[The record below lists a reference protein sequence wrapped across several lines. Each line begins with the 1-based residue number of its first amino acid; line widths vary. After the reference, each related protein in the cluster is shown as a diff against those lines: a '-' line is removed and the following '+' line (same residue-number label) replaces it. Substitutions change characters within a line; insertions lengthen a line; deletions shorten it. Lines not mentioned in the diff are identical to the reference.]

1 MKEPQTEPHWVYRA
15 EAESLEA
22 SGHVGAEKG
31 GAGHLKKYIYTV
43 HVHPSEASCIG
54 ENSVSRGHGARQA
67 SSSSDQPLCRARWF
81 GQHGHRSWPSS
92 SAAWRPSDGL
102 LCRLLLSLLFLL

>member
-31 GAGHLKKYIYTV
+31 TEGCVFQRQPHTCTCVIAYIILYT
-43 HVHPSEASCIG
+43 
-54 ENSVSRGHGARQA
+54 
-67 SSSSDQPLCRARWF
+67 
-81 GQHGHRSWPSS
+81 
-92 SAAWRPSDGL
+92 L
-102 LCRLLLSLLFLL
+102 LIMLTDLQ